1 MLIKH
6 RIEVNVLC
14 IWQLKAVHGTSF
26 STFLHLILHHL
37 KFVMGNF
44 HHKHPCFSISP
55 TLASTHSKNQQAF
68 HSLLH
73 IPILSHKARL
83 GQERSRGSLNPKH
96 GVRQLSRNGYT
107 LSRMAKST
115 ERAKKI
121 PIKTKKTMQ

>member
-6 RIEVNVLC
+6 RIEVYVLC

-44 HHKHPCFSISP
+44 TTNIHASVFSS
-55 TLASTHSKNQQAF
+55 TLASTHSKNQQSF

-121 PIKTKKTMQ
+121 PIKTKKTLQ

>member
-6 RIEVNVLC
+6 RIEVYVLC

-44 HHKHPCFSISP
+44 HHKHPCFSIFPDSGI
-55 TLASTHSKNQQAF
+55 HSLKNQQAF

-73 IPILSHKARL
+73 IPLLSHKARL

-121 PIKTKKTMQ
+121 PIKNKKTLQ